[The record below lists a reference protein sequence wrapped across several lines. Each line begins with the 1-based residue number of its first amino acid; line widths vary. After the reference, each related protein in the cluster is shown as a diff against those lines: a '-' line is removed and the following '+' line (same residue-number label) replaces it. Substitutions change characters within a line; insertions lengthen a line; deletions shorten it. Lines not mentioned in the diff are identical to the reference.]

1 MRQKLFNVFLV
12 CLFCLT
18 VPAVAFAQQAIKVTG
33 KVIDSTNEGVPGVNV
48 SVKGGSLGTITDI
61 DGNYKIDVPNSK
73 SVLVF
78 SFIGYAKQEIP
89 VGNKTV
95 INVTMKDDTQL
106 LDEVVVVA
114 YGTSRKGDLTGA
126 ITSVR
131 PDENEA
137 SKAISIDNLLQ
148 GKVAGLSMSVS
159 SSTPGAANSITIRGA
174 NSLRGDNQPLYV
186 IDNVPQ
192 ASTGE
197 FAQSAMGGGDFQIA
211 QDPLSSLNPSDIE
224 DITVLKDASAT
235 AIYGSRGANGVILIT
250 TKKGKEGKARINV
263 SANFTT
269 ADAANLHK
277 MMDLRSYGM
286 YKNSQVEEAS
296 RLFYFVGD
304 EIRYVT
310 NDKVAGY
317 DPNDPTTY
325 SLPDYVNWQ
334 KELYRSA
341 FSQNYSASVSGGANG
356 MRYYFSAGFK
366 NIEGIARNTGIK
378 QGDFRG
384 NINVD
389 LSKTVTLAVNLSGS
403 LKENNMM
410 GGGDTKGGP
419 TGSAARTAIDTQPF
433 RKPSDDPTL
442 QDAENTDV
450 DSWVTDYTD
459 LAHDKTFRGSLDLGW
474 KITKFLRYNLRT
486 GGNIMINDRGRWYG
500 LALFKGR
507 NEQGVLA
514 LTDWNRSNYNV
525 ENVFNLNTNLGKIAK
540 LDATLGITYDV
551 YKDLTKNIYAT
562 NFTNF
567 DFGVDG
573 LHMAGQKDYK
583 QPIQK
588 DYQLLSYLGR
598 VNLSFYDK
606 YLVTASLRVDG
617 SSKFQKGKRFAY
629 FPSASIAWRME
640 QEEFMKDINWLS
652 QLKLRVS
659 YGETGSQSITP
670 YSTFSDYA
678 RVMDYATANGEKELA
693 AVVSKLQNDG
703 LKWERTS
710 SWNAGFDF
718 GVLKQRITGS
728 FEYYKKKT
736 SDLLINRDLPLSSGF
751 ASVTMN
757 QGSLTNEG
765 VEFSL
770 DATIIDNKEFQWSLG
785 GNIGYNKTKIT
796 ELGLPESVFSDNVKG
811 RGYLGNTLGSH
822 FGVANIFLEGKAP
835 GLFYGY
841 QTDGIVQESDLTD
854 GSYKI
859 TKDINGGVPQ
869 AGDIK
874 FIDQNG
880 DGEINEADKM
890 ILGDPNR
897 PMTYGFQTKLTYK
910 GLSLS
915 AAFTGVSGYDVLNTN
930 VRYEQTPSRQ
940 TSNLYQKVYNG
951 MWTAENPTNLYP
963 RSTYKMP
970 DVVMDRYIEDA
981 SYLRCSDITLN
992 YVLPNKWMKKI
1003 GFRTTSIF
1011 ASVKNAF
1018 VITDYSGYDPEVNS
1032 FAFDGLRPGIDMSSF
1047 PNMRSF
1053 IFGINVNF

>member
-263 SANFTT
+263 SANFTI

-389 LSKTVTLAVNLSGS
+389 LSKTVTLNS
-403 LKENNMM
+403 
-410 GGGDTKGGP
+410 
-419 TGSAARTAIDTQPF
+419 
-433 RKPSDDPTL
+433 
-442 QDAENTDV
+442 
-450 DSWVTDYTD
+450 
-459 LAHDKTFRGSLDLGW
+459 
-474 KITKFLRYNLRT
+474 
-486 GGNIMINDRGRWYG
+486 
-500 LALFKGR
+500 
-507 NEQGVLA
+507 
-514 LTDWNRSNYNV
+514 
-525 ENVFNLNTNLGKIAK
+525 
-540 LDATLGITYDV
+540 
-551 YKDLTKNIYAT
+551 
-562 NFTNF
+562 
-567 DFGVDG
+567 
-573 LHMAGQKDYK
+573 
-583 QPIQK
+583 
-588 DYQLLSYLGR
+588 YQ
-598 VNLSFYDK
+598 
-606 YLVTASLRVDG
+606 
-617 SSKFQKGKRFAY
+617 
-629 FPSASIAWRME
+629 
-640 QEEFMKDINWLS
+640 
-652 QLKLRVS
+652 
-659 YGETGSQSITP
+659 
-670 YSTFSDYA
+670 
-678 RVMDYATANGEKELA
+678 
-693 AVVSKLQNDG
+693 
-703 LKWERTS
+703 
-710 SWNAGFDF
+710 
-718 GVLKQRITGS
+718 
-728 FEYYKKKT
+728 
-736 SDLLINRDLPLSSGF
+736 
-751 ASVTMN
+751 
-757 QGSLTNEG
+757 
-765 VEFSL
+765 
-770 DATIIDNKEFQWSLG
+770 
-785 GNIGYNKTKIT
+785 
-796 ELGLPESVFSDNVKG
+796 
-811 RGYLGNTLGSH
+811 
-822 FGVANIFLEGKAP
+822 
-835 GLFYGY
+835 
-841 QTDGIVQESDLTD
+841 
-854 GSYKI
+854 
-859 TKDINGGVPQ
+859 
-869 AGDIK
+869 
-874 FIDQNG
+874 
-880 DGEINEADKM
+880 
-890 ILGDPNR
+890 
-897 PMTYGFQTKLTYK
+897 
-910 GLSLS
+910 
-915 AAFTGVSGYDVLNTN
+915 
-930 VRYEQTPSRQ
+930 
-940 TSNLYQKVYNG
+940 
-951 MWTAENPTNLYP
+951 
-963 RSTYKMP
+963 
-970 DVVMDRYIEDA
+970 
-981 SYLRCSDITLN
+981 
-992 YVLPNKWMKKI
+992 
-1003 GFRTTSIF
+1003 
-1011 ASVKNAF
+1011 
-1018 VITDYSGYDPEVNS
+1018 
-1032 FAFDGLRPGIDMSSF
+1032 FDGLI
-1047 PNMRSF
+1047 
-1053 IFGINVNF
+1053 

>member
-1 MRQKLFNVFLV
+1 M
-12 CLFCLT
+12 
-18 VPAVAFAQQAIKVTG
+18 
-33 KVIDSTNEGVPGVNV
+33 
-48 SVKGGSLGTITDI
+48 
-61 DGNYKIDVPNSK
+61 
-73 SVLVF
+73 
-78 SFIGYAKQEIP
+78 
-89 VGNKTV
+89 
-95 INVTMKDDTQL
+95 
-106 LDEVVVVA
+106 
-114 YGTSRKGDLTGA
+114 
-126 ITSVR
+126 
-131 PDENEA
+131 
-137 SKAISIDNLLQ
+137 
-148 GKVAGLSMSVS
+148 
-159 SSTPGAANSITIRGA
+159 
-174 NSLRGDNQPLYV
+174 
-186 IDNVPQ
+186 
-192 ASTGE
+192 
-197 FAQSAMGGGDFQIA
+197 
-211 QDPLSSLNPSDIE
+211 
-224 DITVLKDASAT
+224 
-235 AIYGSRGANGVILIT
+235 
-250 TKKGKEGKARINV
+250 
-263 SANFTT
+263 
-269 ADAANLHK
+269 
-277 MMDLRSYGM
+277 
-286 YKNSQVEEAS
+286 
-296 RLFYFVGD
+296 
-304 EIRYVT
+304 
-310 NDKVAGY
+310 
-317 DPNDPTTY
+317 
-325 SLPDYVNWQ
+325 
-334 KELYRSA
+334 
-341 FSQNYSASVSGGANG
+341 
-356 MRYYFSAGFK
+356 
-366 NIEGIARNTGIK
+366 
-378 QGDFRG
+378 
-384 NINVD
+384 
-389 LSKTVTLAVNLSGS
+389 
-403 LKENNMM
+403 
-410 GGGDTKGGP
+410 
-419 TGSAARTAIDTQPF
+419 
-433 RKPSDDPTL
+433 
-442 QDAENTDV
+442 
-450 DSWVTDYTD
+450 
-459 LAHDKTFRGSLDLGW
+459 
-474 KITKFLRYNLRT
+474 
-486 GGNIMINDRGRWYG
+486 
-500 LALFKGR
+500 
-507 NEQGVLA
+507 
-514 LTDWNRSNYNV
+514 
-525 ENVFNLNTNLGKIAK
+525 
-540 LDATLGITYDV
+540 
-551 YKDLTKNIYAT
+551 
-562 NFTNF
+562 
-567 DFGVDG
+567 
-573 LHMAGQKDYK
+573 
-583 QPIQK
+583 
-588 DYQLLSYLGR
+588 
-598 VNLSFYDK
+598 
-606 YLVTASLRVDG
+606 
-617 SSKFQKGKRFAY
+617 
-629 FPSASIAWRME
+629 
-640 QEEFMKDINWLS
+640 
-652 QLKLRVS
+652 
-659 YGETGSQSITP
+659 
-670 YSTFSDYA
+670 
-678 RVMDYATANGEKELA
+678 
-693 AVVSKLQNDG
+693 
-703 LKWERTS
+703 
-710 SWNAGFDF
+710 
-718 GVLKQRITGS
+718 KQRITGS